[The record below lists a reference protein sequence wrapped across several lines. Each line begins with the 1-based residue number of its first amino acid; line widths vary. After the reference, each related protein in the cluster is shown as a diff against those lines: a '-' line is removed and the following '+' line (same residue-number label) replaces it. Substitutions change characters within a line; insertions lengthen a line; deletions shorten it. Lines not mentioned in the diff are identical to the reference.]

1 MAVTRSSH
9 AARDRRTPVRAVE
22 HGGERVQRE
31 RAREQYLETLS
42 RRLSARTEMP
52 TTRAREHVEAVA
64 ISARKRQEPL
74 DH

>member
-9 AARDRRTPVRAVE
+9 AARDRRTPVRVLE
-22 HGGERVQRE
+22 HGGERVRRE

-42 RRLSARTEMP
+42 RRLSQCTGMP
-52 TTRAREHVEAVA
+52 IARAREHVEAVA